1 MNNMTVLGIYRE
13 QIFSP
18 GKVRDDAAI
27 LDAALIELS
36 RLGYE
41 ILALQ
46 SEALDTIS
54 IRPACTLTM
63 AKSDWALQILE
74 EWQRSGTRVI
84 NSTRSIRNC
93 YRKLLIHLLEEGHF
107 PLPLSQFLP
116 LENVE
121 QEISFKSHAE
131 YWLKRSDIHA
141 IEQADVAKVTS
152 KEELMIALRHFRQR
166 KIDEVLVQE
175 HLEGE
180 AIKFYGVAGGQYFS
194 AFLSSNGDE
203 VTSEMKQLSTIAQ
216 QSAEGA
222 GLEIYGG
229 DAIMTRQ
236 GGVVLI
242 DLNDWPSF
250 SRCCGPAAKGI
261 AKYITGVLEGG
272 LHGSSSPC

>member
-1 MNNMTVLGIYRE
+1 MRPRLWRPKIL
-13 QIFSP
+13 SP
-18 GKVRDDAAI
+18 
-27 LDAALIELS
+27 
-36 RLGYE
+36 YP
-41 ILALQ
+41 
-46 SEALDTIS
+46 
-54 IRPACTLTM
+54 IRPLFVLTM
-63 AKSDWALQILE
+63 AQSDRSLNILE
-74 EWQRSGTRVI
+74 GWQKEGTRMI
-84 NSTRSIRNC
+84 NSVSSIRNS
-93 YRKLLIHLLEEGHF
+93 YRKPLISLLVKAHL
-107 PLPLSQFLP
+107 PIPSSQIIP
-116 LENVE
+116 VGEVE
-121 QEISFKSHAE
+121 RRISFGASSS

-152 KEELMIALRHFRQR
+152 KEELMRALRHFRQR

-216 QSAEGA
+216 QSAEAA

>member
-1 MNNMTVLGIYRE
+1 MNSKIVLGIYRE

-27 LDAALIELS
+27 LDASLLELS

-41 ILALQ
+41 VLALQ
-46 SEALDTIS
+46 PEALDTIS

-63 AKSDWALQILE
+63 AKSDRALQILE
-74 EWQRSGTRVI
+74 EWQKNGTRVI

-93 YRKLLIHLLEEGHF
+93 YRKPLIHLLEEGYF
-107 PLPLSQFLP
+107 PLPLSRFLP

-121 QEISFKSHAE
+121 QEISFGSSAQ
-131 YWLKRSDIHA
+131 YWLKRWDIHA
-141 IEQADVAKVTS
+141 IEQGDVAKVS
-152 KEELMIALRHFRQR
+152 SREELIRALRHFRHR
-166 KIDEVLVQE
+166 KIEEVLVQE

-180 AIKFYGVAGGQYFS
+180 AVKFYGVAGGQYFS

-203 VTSEMKQLSTIAQ
+203 VTSEMKQLSTVAQ
-216 QSAEGA
+216 QSAEAA

-236 GGVVLI
+236 GEVVLI

-250 SRCCGPAAKGI
+250 SRCCGSAAKGI